1 MSSAKNK
8 TITIPKDSTD
18 NIHRTIG
25 DISAQLKSLSQLVSS
40 YLDSS
45 PNQSKQEPKQSKS
58 QNSKQFQNSEFI
70 KPQQSFKLNDLLIH
84 DEIMKANT
92 ELPCPYCFSAEF
104 FQNTPYTIYF
114 TNQDDPLLP
123 EALNW
128 IEETSVDRIA
138 FKYQYSYIGSRRRF
152 ITLFQFASPNRALIL
167 HYLPSSSKSIQNSEK
182 CKEILHNFLKTHS
195 FISMDC
201 SLVDHFFSTLSRMF
215 NDKFESNII
224 DFNDVYLLQ
233 YDIPE
238 GLKEMTS
245 HYINISMPNWTFRSL
260 GDSTKD
266 PSLCQSLVIKCAY
279 MVSAIIQSY
288 QQAVV
293 IHPNALAEFEIW
305 KKDNVKE
312 GDLGFTDLFNF

>member
-1 MSSAKNK
+1 MSSPF
-8 TITIPKDSTD
+8 T
-18 NIHRTIG
+18 
-25 DISAQLKSLSQLVSS
+25 
-40 YLDSS
+40 
-45 PNQSKQEPKQSKS
+45 
-58 QNSKQFQNSEFI
+58 
-70 KPQQSFKLNDLLIH
+70 PQQSFKLNDLFIS
-84 DEIMKANT
+84 DEIMKAKT

-104 FQNTPYTIYF
+104 FPNIQYTIYF

-123 EALNW
+123 EALKW

-138 FKYQYSYIGSRRRF
+138 FDIQNSTNKEKD
-152 ITLFQFASPNRALIL
+152 ITIFQFASPNRALVV
-167 HYLPSSSKSIQNSEK
+167 HYLPSQAKSIQNSER

-233 YDIPE
+233 YSIPV

-245 HYINISMPNWTFRSL
+245 HYINITLPNWTFSSL

-293 IHPNALAEFEIW
+293 VHPNALAEFEIW
-305 KKDNVKE
+305 KKDNIKE
-312 GDLGFTDLFNF
+312 DGDLAFTDLFNF